1 LPFPM
6 MLTVVMMSSP
16 RRLTRLLVATTNT
29 VRQFSC
35 CVNHVCEN
43 EGMTDDTRWLD
54 TEESAAWVRLVALT
68 ELLPAVLDQQL
79 LNDVQLTHF
88 EYATL
93 MALAAAPD
101 RTMRMTALAS
111 RTNAT
116 LPRLSHV
123 ARRLEERG
131 LIRRFPCPEDRRAT
145 NATVTDAG
153 IELIDEAAPGHVE
166 TVRQYVLDALSA
178 EQLRQLYEIAGAM
191 LTRLDPD
198 ERLTATAC
206 QFSEG
211 PAIARAG

>member
-1 LPFPM
+1 M

-16 RRLTRLLVATTNT
+16 RRSTRLLVATTNT

-35 CVNHVCEN
+35 RVNHVCEN

-79 LNDVQLTHF
+79 LSDVQLTHF

-145 NATVTDAG
+145 NATITDKG
-153 IELIDEAAPGHVE
+153 MELIDEAAPGHVE
-166 TVRQYVLDALSA
+166 TVRQYVLDALSP

>member
-1 LPFPM
+1 

-16 RRLTRLLVATTNT
+16 RRSTRLLVTTTIT
-29 VRQFSC
+29 VAHFSC
-35 CVNHVCEN
+35 CVNYVCEN
-43 EGMTDDTRWLD
+43 GDMTDDTRWLN

-68 ELLPAVLDQQL
+68 ELLPGALDAQL
-79 LNDVQLTHF
+79 LRDAQLTHF
-88 EYATL
+88 EYGAL

-131 LIRRFPCPEDRRAT
+131 LISRFPCPEDRRAT
-145 NATVTDAG
+145 NATITEAG
-153 IELIDEAAPGHVE
+153 LRLIDEAAPGHVE
-166 TVRQYVLDALSA
+166 AVRQNVLDALTR
-178 EQLRQLYEIAGAM
+178 EQLEQLYAIAGAV
-191 LTRLDPD
+191 LARLDP
-198 ERLTATAC
+198 EQRLSATSC

-211 PAIARAG
+211 PAIAPAA